1 MRAVSGTKKRLV
13 ETPSLRPYFGD
24 QTRPESAQAAQAR
37 AEGRLLLTEY
47 TELADL
53 GTYSSD
59 QSVQFEY
66 SPPGASNLPV
76 NIILMPEDQR

>member
-1 MRAVSGTKKRLV
+1 M
-13 ETPSLRPYFGD
+13 
-24 QTRPESAQAAQAR
+24 QAR
-37 AEGRLLLTEY
+37 EEGLLLLTQY

>member
-1 MRAVSGTKKRLV
+1 M
-13 ETPSLRPYFGD
+13 
-24 QTRPESAQAAQAR
+24 AQLGAR
-37 AEGRLLLTEY
+37 FRGAEGRLLLTEY

>member
-53 GTYSSD
+53 GT
-59 QSVQFEY
+59 
-66 SPPGASNLPV
+66 SNLPV